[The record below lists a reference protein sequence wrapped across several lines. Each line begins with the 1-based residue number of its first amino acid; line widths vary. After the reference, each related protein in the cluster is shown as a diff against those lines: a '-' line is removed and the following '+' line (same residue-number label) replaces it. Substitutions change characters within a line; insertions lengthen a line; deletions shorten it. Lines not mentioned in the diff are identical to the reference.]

1 MVNADTAPA
10 LPWGQ
15 LNEQDDVQQNQTNNL
30 RSSESLATAPE
41 PEPEP
46 DHNDTSQR
54 ERAWPSGGSTI
65 EVRWQLEEDDKTET
79 VWWKATVARIQPVQA
94 EQQAPAVLRY
104 QAFRDFEEETV
115 DVVLKADR
123 QLYHSDSQGTLL
135 RWRCE
140 GDQNS
145 DSEEED
151 EGDMVVDANDLNQHE
166 ELLER
171 ELGVSAEDVMRQQ
184 LENYPPDQQRQLAS
198 GARDFVDHFRQH
210 LGQLAQASGGNHTV
224 TANDINGIFASLR
237 QR

>member
-15 LNEQDDVQQNQTNNL
+15 LNEQNGVQQNQTNDPRL
-30 RSSESLATAPE
+30 SESLATAV
-41 PEPEP
+41 EPEP

-54 ERAWPSGGSTI
+54 QRAWPSGGSTI

-94 EQQAPAVLRY
+94 EQAPAVLRY

-123 QLYHSDSQGTLL
+123 KLYHSDSQDTLL

-145 DSEEED
+145 DSEEEF
-151 EGDMVVDANDLNQHE
+151 EGDMVVDANDLNLHE

-171 ELGVSAEDVMRQQ
+171 YTSMAE
-184 LENYPPDQQRQLAS
+184 QRYKS
-198 GARDFVDHFRQH
+198 CCW
-210 LGQLAQASGGNHTV
+210 
-224 TANDINGIFASLR
+224 
-237 QR
+237 